1 MNEEEEEEEDV
12 TEQVLVPFLIERY
25 EDVVLCDVSM
35 NSSHL
40 LFRRSWQFDKRATH
54 NGYTKRYSFM
64 YEGKMITLVPLSPSQ
79 AKDDRVSLNKNI
91 EAWNE
96 SKKIE
101 KVNRKERFEEKQIH
115 GVEKEKIVDEK
126 EVEVEN
132 GKVEKDECRE
142 EKECEEHILPN
153 PYFSLI
159 PSFVLHEIPT
169 YVSFQFNDSSNML
182 LEETIDVTFCD
193 PKVTTLVIPKVMS
206 FKVPRDVYID
216 VPSALP
222 ILKKFSNQCDT
233 ILFKHN
239 TFTKL
244 PSSSKKM
251 EEEGAFTNLTHLS
264 NYFD

>member
-1 MNEEEEEEEDV
+1 MNEEEEEEDV
-12 TEQVLVPFLIERY
+12 TEQVLVPFLIERN
-25 EDVVLCDVSM
+25 EDIVLCDVSM

-64 YEGKMITLVPLSPSQ
+64 YEGKLITLVPLSPSQ
-79 AKDDRVSLNKNI
+79 VKDDRVSLNKNI

-96 SKKIE
+96 RKKIE
-101 KVNRKERFEEKQIH
+101 KVNRKKRFEEKQIH

-169 YVSFQFNDSSNML
+169 YVSFNLMIRATCF
-182 LEETIDVTFCD
+182 
-193 PKVTTLVIPKVMS
+193 
-206 FKVPRDVYID
+206 
-216 VPSALP
+216 
-222 ILKKFSNQCDT
+222 LKKQ
-233 ILFKHN
+233 
-239 TFTKL
+239 
-244 PSSSKKM
+244 
-251 EEEGAFTNLTHLS
+251 LT
-264 NYFD
+264 

>member
-1 MNEEEEEEEDV
+1 
-12 TEQVLVPFLIERY
+12 
-25 EDVVLCDVSM
+25 
-35 NSSHL
+35 
-40 LFRRSWQFDKRATH
+40 
-54 NGYTKRYSFM
+54 
-64 YEGKMITLVPLSPSQ
+64 MITLVPLSPSQ

-96 SKKIE
+96 RKKIE
-101 KVNRKERFEEKQIH
+101 KVNRKKRFEEKQIH

-169 YVSFQFNDSSNML
+169 YCIVNP
-182 LEETIDVTFCD
+182 EE
-193 PKVTTLVIPKVMS
+193 
-206 FKVPRDVYID
+206 
-216 VPSALP
+216 
-222 ILKKFSNQCDT
+222 FSNQCDT
-233 ILFKHN
+233 ILSKHN

>member
-1 MNEEEEEEEDV
+1 
-12 TEQVLVPFLIERY
+12 
-25 EDVVLCDVSM
+25 
-35 NSSHL
+35 
-40 LFRRSWQFDKRATH
+40 
-54 NGYTKRYSFM
+54 
-64 YEGKMITLVPLSPSQ
+64 MITLVPLSPSQ
-79 AKDDRVSLNKNI
+79 VKDDRVSLNKNI

-193 PKVTTLVIPKVMS
+193 PKVMS

-233 ILFKHN
+233 ILSKHN